1 MQNGDREGIVV
12 TAGKIWPSLGLW
24 IVLACS
30 PALLLTP
37 LHRSAANEATDAAEQ
52 VVRDL
57 ADDVWAN
64 AGQANTAG
72 RKGRLAEAIK
82 TRTNVDVLSRL
93 ALGKYW
99 RRLSKAQQEDY
110 QRLFSIV
117 IMNNL
122 ADRLDAYVGDLS
134 GPLGDHFWIADS
146 MRVGKRDVLVRS
158 KVASVAGIP
167 LAVDWRLRQFEKGP
181 VIIDLVIEG
190 VSLLVSQRAEFT
202 SVIEKKRIEGLIGA
216 LQERAPKNKS

>member
-1 MQNGDREGIVV
+1 MIASN
-12 TAGKIWPSLGLW
+12 ALPSFGLW
-24 IVLACS
+24 IVLAWS
-30 PALLLTP
+30 PTLFLAP
-37 LHRSAANEATDAAEQ
+37 LHQSAANEATTAAEQ

-64 AGQANTAG
+64 AGQSNAAG
-72 RKGRLAEAIK
+72 RKGRLAKAIK
-82 TRTNVDVLSRL
+82 SRTNVDVLSRL

-99 RRLSKAQQEDY
+99 QRLSEEQQSDY
-110 QRLFSIV
+110 QRLFAIV

-158 KVASVAGIP
+158 KVVSAAGIP
-167 LAVDWRLRQFEKGP
+167 LAVDWRLRQFEEGP

-190 VSLLVSQRAEFT
+190 VSLLVSQRAEFA
-202 SVIEKKRIEGLIGA
+202 SVIEKKRIEGLE
-216 LQERAPKNKS
+216 LCKSAHLKPDPDWLFTRLKTG